1 MNKMKEMQ
9 MLKMISSQ
17 GEAVANIF
25 KFEAEVESSIELQSR
40 LAYARSWYA
49 VLFEDGKWRLGPSKF
64 VGYRDMDASK
74 YLAAAES
81 NESDGRRTEAQLQA
95 YFTDWGTNDE
105 LNAALVSFL
114 AKFGKKPSTKARIN
128 ILREGRLLGKYP
140 AADDEVVTAMVVIA
154 KAKLSREQISALVD
168 QLEDHLA

>member
-1 MNKMKEMQ
+1 
-9 MLKMISSQ
+9 MLKMISSPN
-17 GEAVANIF
+17 EAIANIF
-25 KFEAEVESSIELQSR
+25 KFEAEVERSVDLQGR

-49 VLFEDGKWRLGPSKF
+49 VKFEDGWRFGPSKF
-64 VGYRDMDASK
+64 VGYQDMDAET
-74 YLAAAES
+74 YLEAGEN
-81 NESDGRRTEAQLQA
+81 NESDGRRTEAQLQT
-95 YFTDWGTNDE
+95 YFMDWGTSDE

-128 ILREGRLLGKYP
+128 ILRDRRLLSRQP
-140 AADDEVVTAMVVIA
+140 VIEDEVVMAMAVIA